1 MRYVSLGTFVL
12 VAGIGMPTSVTGQSD
27 TIKVALQVTYGD
39 ADSPYAVRSFRDEL
53 TSFFRRELRAFDDV
67 LVLPDETDQV
77 EDYRIK
83 VLGMPGD
90 TSDNPIKHIFTVGV
104 FDNKA
109 CLVRL
114 LAVHVALRAVSD
126 SLANA
131 HRVGLGGAVA
141 KCEPQVFRTIH
152 RWPSDHD
159 HLTGV
164 RSIVAQIDTQ
174 VFESLRNPDN

>member
-1 MRYVSLGTFVL
+1 MPMKRYVVLLGVL
-12 VAGIGMPTSVTGQSD
+12 TLLATPLAGQSD
-27 TIKVALQVTYGD
+27 TIKVKLHVEYGD
-39 ADSPYAVRSFRDEL
+39 TDAPYAVRSFRDNL

-67 LVLPDETDQV
+67 LVLPDETDQI
-77 EDYRIK
+77 EDYRVE
-83 VLGMPGD
+83 VLGSPGD
-90 TSDNPIKHIFTVGV
+90 HSDNPVTHILTVGV

-114 LAVHVALRAVSD
+114 LAVYEGLLAISD

-131 HRVGLGGAVA
+131 HRSGLGGAVA
-141 KCEPQVFRTIH
+141 DCEPQVFRTMH
-152 RWPSDHD
+152 GWPWDDD
-159 HLTGV
+159 HLAQV

>member
-1 MRYVSLGTFVL
+1 MRYVSLRTFVL

-27 TIKVALQVTYGD
+27 TIKVELQVTYGD

-104 FDNKA
+104 FDNNA
-109 CLVRL
+109 CRVRL
-114 LAVHVALRAVSD
+114 QAVYGDLLAISD

-131 HRVGLGGAVA
+131 HLPELSGANA
-141 KCEPQVFRTIH
+141 DCEPQVFRSIH
-152 RWPSDHD
+152 SWGSDLD
-159 HLTGV
+159 HLAEV
-164 RSIVAQIDTQ
+164 RSIVASIDTRL
-174 VFESLRNPDN
+174 FESLRNPDN